1 MRFAFTMCILL
12 SRLFLV
18 AAPATAQ
25 EFAPAIGHTGIGR
38 CHMDVCSLFAIE
50 DAKPVGSTKEGALF
64 VVAAKQWENA
74 YKARGDNDDH
84 EYDRPPVETGKPET
98 AVSFVFCSKTKPV
111 EFFFT
116 DGKWSSSALRPGD
129 EAAVSGAME
138 YAYVF
143 YWAVCHNTIVKD
155 PVSANMAM
163 KLGYHFN
170 DIPSQS
176 FDTGTTGNNIQPF
189 DVLR

>member
-1 MRFAFTMCILL
+1 L
-12 SRLFLV
+12 SRRP
-18 AAPATAQ
+18 AAD
-25 EFAPAIGHTGIGR
+25 GDGR
-38 CHMDVCSLFAIE
+38 
-50 DAKPVGSTKEGALF
+50 GEGEQRRTVNSDNALL
-64 VVAAKQWENA
+64 VVAAKQWKNVC
-74 YKARGDNDDH
+74 KARGDDDDH

-116 DGKWSSSALRPGD
+116 DGKWISSALRPGD

-143 YWAVCHNTIVKD
+143 YWAACHNTIVKD
-155 PVSANMAM
+155 PVSARMAM
-163 KLGYHFN
+163 KLGYHFTEN
-170 DIPSQS
+170 LLQS
-176 FDTGTTGNNIQPF
+176 DFTGNIGNNIQPF